1 MSSNSLVNFF
11 VGDQDILHQNTPLWD
26 KGYFKLKA
34 QESQQTHQEAS
45 LEPPFRRLKV
55 ETFEK

>member
-26 KGYFKLKA
+26 KGYFELRMIKN
-34 QESQQTHQEAS
+34 QQKNISLSAS
-45 LEPPFRRLKV
+45 YMPKIRA
-55 ETFEK
+55 